1 MIELKTLANLIAGL
15 DVVPDMSR
23 FDSNKSFRDN
33 GIDSLDVMTVFLAV
47 EENYGIK
54 ISEDQSLRINS
65 PAQLLSVINAHA

>member
-1 MIELKTLANLIAGL
+1 MVELKTLADFIAGL

-54 ISEDQSLRINS
+54 ISEDESLRINS
-65 PAQLLSVINAHA
+65 PAQLLSVINANA

>member
-1 MIELKTLANLIAGL
+1 MVELKTLADLIAGL
-15 DVVPDMSR
+15 DVVADMSR

-54 ISEDQSLRINS
+54 ISEDESLRINS
-65 PAQLLSVINAHA
+65 PAQLLSVINANA

>member
-1 MIELKTLANLIAGL
+1 MVQIKTLADLIAGL

-23 FDSNKSFRDN
+23 FDSDKTFRDN

-54 ISEDQSLRINS
+54 ISEDESLRINS
-65 PAQLLSVINAHA
+65 PAQLLSAINARS

>member
-1 MIELKTLANLIAGL
+1 MVELKTLSDLIAGL

-54 ISEDQSLRINS
+54 ISEDESLRINS

>member
-1 MIELKTLANLIAGL
+1 MVELKTLSDLIAGL

-54 ISEDQSLRINS
+54 ISEDESLRINS
-65 PAQLLSVINAHA
+65 PAQLLSTINARG

>member
-1 MIELKTLANLIAGL
+1 MVELKTLAGLIAGL
-15 DVVPDMSR
+15 EVVPDISR

-54 ISEDQSLRINS
+54 ISEEEALRINS
-65 PAQLLSVINAHA
+65 PVQLLQAINARS

>member
-1 MIELKTLANLIAGL
+1 MVELKTLAGLIAGL
-15 DVVPDMSR
+15 EVDPDISR

-54 ISEDQSLRINS
+54 ISEEEALRINS
-65 PAQLLSVINAHA
+65 PVQLLQAINARS

>member
-1 MIELKTLANLIAGL
+1 
-15 DVVPDMSR
+15 MSR

-54 ISEDQSLRINS
+54 ISEDESLRINS
-65 PAQLLSVINAHA
+65 PAQLLSVINANA

>member
-1 MIELKTLANLIAGL
+1 MVQIKTLADLIAGL

-23 FDSNKSFRDN
+23 FDSDKTFRDN

-54 ISEDQSLRINS
+54 ISEDESLRINS
-65 PAQLLSVINAHA
+65 PAQLLSAINARI